1 MLKSFPYPSGTT
13 DKPAGQKTSGD
24 PPGIAT

>member
-1 MLKSFPYPSGTT
+1 MLKSLAHPSGTT
-13 DKPAGQKTSGD
+13 DKPTRQKTSGD

>member
-13 DKPAGQKTSGD
+13 DKPTRQKTSGD